1 MKYKHR
7 PTNEKN
13 YHKNIIYHFMKH
25 QLKKILIST
34 KFFKKY
40 AKMLMQ
46 KNIKD
51 MKTIKYIDKVVL
63 ICIKKKFLTNKTML
77 ILKIIQNKLLKRKNV
92 VAEFI

>member
-1 MKYKHR
+1 
-7 PTNEKN
+7 
-13 YHKNIIYHFMKH
+13 
-25 QLKKILIST
+25 
-34 KFFKKY
+34 
-40 AKMLMQ
+40 MLTQ

-63 ICIKKKFLTNKTML
+63 ICIKKKFLSNKTML